1 MKSEIFISK
10 DQKDLCVI
18 FGGKIHVAIGGN
30 KKHNTA
36 SVMLQELDNIAEVG
50 SKHLEEWNNEKPT
63 VHLVFD
69 NVKSIEIMRKALD
82 EVEKYLK
89 NNQ

>member
-1 MKSEIFISK
+1 MKRELKFRAK

-18 FGGKIHVAIGGN
+18 FGGKIHVAIGEN

-50 SKHLEEWNNEKPT
+50 SKHLEE
-63 VHLVFD
+63 
-69 NVKSIEIMRKALD
+69 
-82 EVEKYLK
+82 
-89 NNQ
+89 

>member
-18 FGGKIHVAIGGN
+18 FGGKIHVAIGEN

-63 VHLVFD
+63 VHLVFN